1 MADMLTTLVNFKL
14 YKGITTADNDALIT
28 QLIERAT
35 SAIQV
40 FCNRDFV
47 EKTYRDFEDGDGQ
60 SELILNQLPIIS
72 VIMLGIGR
80 QDAFQIK
87 NTSAG
92 AYFAQVSITE
102 TTMVLEVRGGG
113 NAGTETLTLATYTTL
128 SALFTAITNLGKG
141 WSILENSILNTW
153 SAIEL
158 LPTGK
163 GLSCFTYYA
172 SPQLPE
178 EPQEEYTTDIKAG
191 ILKYFGRFNTG
202 FQNIVVRYI
211 AGYTVIPPDL
221 EQICIELTDSYYS
234 NRSLNTTLKK
244 EKIGD
249 YEYETG
255 VGSTSSG
262 ATSSMP
268 GDITARLRKWST
280 HA

>member
-1 MADMLTTLVNFKL
+1 MADMLTTLAKFKAF
-14 YKGITTADNDALIT
+14 KGITTSGDDDLIT
-28 QLIERAT
+28 ALIERAT

-40 FCNRDFV
+40 FCNREFI
-47 EKTYRDFEDGDGQ
+47 ERTYREFEDGDGQ
-60 SELILNQLPIIS
+60 SDLILNQHPVIS
-72 VIMLGIGR
+72 MIMLGIGR
-80 QDAFQIK
+80 QDAFQIR
-87 NTSAG
+87 NTSSD

-102 TTMVLEVRGGG
+102 TTMVLEIRGGT
-113 NAGTETLTLATYTTL
+113 NAGTDTLTLATYTTL
-128 SALFTAITNLGKG
+128 TALFTAITNLAKE
-141 WSILENSILNTW
+141 WTVLQNSVLNTW

-163 GLSCFTYYA
+163 GLACLTNYA
-172 SPQLPE
+172 SPELPE

-202 FQNIVVRYI
+202 FQNIVVRYS
-211 AGYTVIPPDL
+211 AGYATIPPDL
-221 EQICIELTDSYYS
+221 EQICIDLTDAYYS
-234 NRSLNTTLKK
+234 NRNLNTTLKR

-255 VGSTSSG
+255 VGSSGSG

-280 HA
+280 RA